1 MPSLDYIEK
10 LTGIKEEW
18 IQNLKETESALV
30 LAVQLPPQEHICP
43 HCKAA
48 TRRVK
53 GYYTRLIK
61 HSPLLHKELHLLYRQ
76 RRYICS
82 CGHTFNEKSP
92 FASPYFQTSSSLQQV
107 MLQELRQHLSFQ
119 EVARRCHVTTSQVI
133 RVFNEVHIPRPSHL
147 PRVLSIDEFKGNA
160 AGQKYQVI
168 ITDSENKRI
177 MDILPARTTPV
188 LLQYF
193 YQFPMSERRKVE
205 FVTMDMSMQFRSVI
219 KTIFPKARIVA
230 DRFHMIRLVQW
241 AMERVRKAEQ
251 KRLCHHSRMFKS
263 NKTILTKPYE
273 KLTEEE
279 LIKLEGILRCSP
291 RLRCA
296 YALKYAFSKVL
307 RFKDHTNI
315 SWALSAWI
323 DLVKSADLP
332 EMNSLVKS
340 FTYWY
345 EEIRSALIYPYSN
358 GFTEG
363 CNNKIK
369 VLKRISF
376 GLRNFERFRNRILY
390 INTRNEKGHALSSV
404 HVLSRSA

>member
-48 TRRVK
+48 TRRIK

-119 EVARRCHVTTSQVI
+119 EVARRCHVSTSQVI

-147 PRVLSIDEFKGNA
+147 PRVLSIDECKGNA

-177 MDILPARTTPV
+177 LDVLPARTTPA

-219 KTIFPKARIVA
+219 K
-230 DRFHMIRLVQW
+230 
-241 AMERVRKAEQ
+241 
-251 KRLCHHSRMFKS
+251 
-263 NKTILTKPYE
+263 N
-273 KLTEEE
+273 
-279 LIKLEGILRCSP
+279 
-291 RLRCA
+291 
-296 YALKYAFSKVL
+296 
-307 RFKDHTNI
+307 
-315 SWALSAWI
+315 
-323 DLVKSADLP
+323 DLP
-332 EMNSLVKS
+332 QGAHRGRPFSYDPLSPMGHGA
-340 FTYWY
+340 
-345 EEIRSALIYPYSN
+345 RSQSRAKAP
-358 GFTEG
+358 
-363 CNNKIK
+363 
-369 VLKRISF
+369 
-376 GLRNFERFRNRILY
+376 
-390 INTRNEKGHALSSV
+390 LSP
-404 HVLSRSA
+404 